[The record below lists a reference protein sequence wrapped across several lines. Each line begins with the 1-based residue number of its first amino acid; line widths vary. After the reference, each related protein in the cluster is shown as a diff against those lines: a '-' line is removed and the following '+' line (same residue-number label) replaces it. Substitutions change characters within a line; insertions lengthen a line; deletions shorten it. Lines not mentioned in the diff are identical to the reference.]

1 MHPREIFRNVKHWFS
16 KSESNQ
22 LTYNELEEN
31 MTDIGI
37 ESNSKADSAPVER
50 SIKVL
55 KAYYGKYLNDS
66 AVDDFSVKG

>member
-1 MHPREIFRNVKHWFS
+1 M
-16 KSESNQ
+16 
-22 LTYNELEEN
+22 YNELEEN
-31 MTDIGI
+31 MTDISI